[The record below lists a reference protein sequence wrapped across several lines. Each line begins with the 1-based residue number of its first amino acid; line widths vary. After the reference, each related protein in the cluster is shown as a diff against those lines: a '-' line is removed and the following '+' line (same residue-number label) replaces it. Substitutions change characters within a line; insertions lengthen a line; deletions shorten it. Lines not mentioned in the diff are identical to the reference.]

1 VKVELARRLLEQIA
15 RVGLLHRRVGIVPA
29 FRPPLEGIAAE
40 ADLPVDVAGD
50 AADAADVLKKIVV
63 RL

>member
-29 FRPPLEGIAAE
+29 FRPLEGIAAE